1 MANLNIMVIL
11 CLVQFTLSEDR
22 ISVDTVGTITATAG
36 YSITD
41 NHSPTIKSL
50 TSSIEFSGD
59 HDSSK
64 DTSSSSEAYT
74 SLTPGLRS
82 SQSLSLR
89 SRQARGKS
97 SSQTWSTEEK
107 DIGIPSFSLTDH
119 RVNEQLYS
127 VKPQTFENQSP
138 QLSDI
143 KSNESVEKSAVPSIT
158 YGKKMNK
165 NDGHDDRPVFND
177 WSEEVHMSFDNNKP
191 TRSRRKNKH
200 QQDSEQEKRKT
211 QNKKLTG
218 DNSDNKD
225 GWQELSPN
233 MEMATGI
240 ITSVQE
246 HDSSQELSGSSELFK
261 AHHHPDLYNADSIS
275 SVEDAVHQTE
285 PQNFNHKQVLSKM
298 NHFDFSNAVSQAN
311 KTPPPREKRLNY
323 LQPGGGGLPVARY
336 PYSGGGPLQQSQVQA
351 VGPSVQPHSAA
362 AAITAA
368 AVAKSVKIEQPSV
381 TPNYHSIV
389 VPIPIS
395 HQMYAAIGGDPSSP
409 VHGHQLASSTVQQAM
424 MSLPVVHN
432 VFFKTDENGGG
443 KTMPAIVI
451 PLKPEYLHQLQQQ
464 HYAHLQ
470 QQQSAVDD
478 SLNAAGHQ
486 RPVHQGAAKA
496 LQIQQLQQLQL
507 QQQQQQQQP
516 SASPSSLTPSPYSQ
530 KPKTTKVKKP
540 FSLMKD
546 NDLQHRVKQPF
557 GLQHQ
562 FYNNPF
568 AGGAGGV
575 GHVQLHHAG
584 HQQQHGGSGGG
595 HQHPQHDVADDS
607 RYAQTATAPAPVPIH
622 AYSGTGHPLVVKRPH
637 AYGYVSPA
645 SPVPTKYAQAVN
657 KSPPLHH
664 HNHNNHHHH
673 HNNLHHHHQQQQQQ
687 LQQQQPSTEELA
699 AAIAQQQLTQQQQPY
714 KATTYH
720 PGFAYLNGPD
730 DDYPYKPIYKDMNK
744 RNDVLVVRTADGR
757 K

>member
-1 MANLNIMVIL
+1 MIMAKLNGMVIF
-11 CLVQFTLSEDR
+11 CLVQLTLSEDR

-36 YSITD
+36 YSIAD

-64 DTSSSSEAYT
+64 ESSSSSESYS
-74 SLTPGLRS
+74 SLTPSLRS

-97 SSQTWSTEEK
+97 PSQSWSAEEK
-107 DIGIPSFSLTDH
+107 DLGNPSFSLTDH
-119 RVNEQLYS
+119 RLNEQLYS

-138 QLSDI
+138 QLSDV
-143 KSNESVEKSAVPSIT
+143 KSNESVEKSSIT
-158 YGKKMNK
+158 YGKKMHK

-177 WSEEVHMSFDNNKP
+177 WSEEVHMAFDNKSI
-191 TRSRRKNKH
+191 RSRRKNKH
-200 QQDSEQEKRKT
+200 QLDSEQEKRKT
-211 QNKKLTG
+211 QNKKLTENG
-218 DNSDNKD
+218 SNIKD

-233 MEMATGI
+233 MEIATGI

-246 HDSSQELSGSSELFK
+246 HDTSQESSGSSELFK
-261 AHHHPDLYNADSIS
+261 AHHHPDLFHEDGVS
-275 SVEDAVHQTE
+275 SAEDAVHQTE
-285 PQNFNHKQVLSKM
+285 PQNFDHKQVLSKM
-298 NHFDFSNAVSQAN
+298 NHFDFSNAVPQGN

-323 LQPGGGGLPVARY
+323 LQPGGGGPPPVARY
-336 PYSGGGPLQQSQVQA
+336 PFSGAGPLQQPSQQMQV
-351 VGPSVQPHSAA
+351 VGPSSQPHP
-362 AAITAA
+362 A
-368 AVAKSVKIEQPSV
+368 AVNAATAKAVKIEQPSA

-395 HQMYAAIGGDPSSP
+395 HQMYASIGGDPTSP

-443 KTMPAIVI
+443 KIMPAIVI

-464 HYAHLQ
+464 HYAHAQ
-470 QQQSAVDD
+470 QQHSAGDD

-486 RPVHQGAAKA
+486 RPVHQGAGKA
-496 LQIQQLQQLQL
+496 LQFQQLHHQQL
-507 QQQQQQQQP
+507 QQQQQQQQS
-516 SASPSSLTPSPYSQ
+516 SASPTPYAQ
-530 KPKTTKVKKP
+530 KPKTGKVKKP
-540 FSLMKD
+540 FGLQMKD

-557 GLQHQ
+557 SLQHQ

-568 AGGAGGV
+568 AAGGGAV

-584 HQQQHGGSGGG
+584 HQQQHGGGQ
-595 HQHPQHDVADDS
+595 QHPQHDAPDDS
-607 RYAQTATAPAPVPIH
+607 RYAQTAAAPDSVPIH
-622 AYSGTGHPLVVKRPH
+622 AFPGAGHPIVVKRPH
-637 AYGYVSPA
+637 AYGYA
-645 SPVPTKYAQAVN
+645 SPTSPTATKYSQTVN
-657 KSPPLHH
+657 KSPQLHH

-673 HNNLHHHHQQQQQQ
+673 PHNNNLHHHHQQQQ
-687 LQQQQPSTEELA
+687 PSTEELA
-699 AAIAQQQLTQQQQPY
+699 TAIAQQQLLQQPY

-720 PGFAYLNGPD
+720 PGYAYLNGPD

-744 RNDVLVVRTADGR
+744 RNDVLVVRTSDGR
-757 K
+757 N

>member
-1 MANLNIMVIL
+1 MDNLNSMVIL

-41 NHSPTIKSL
+41 NISPSIKSL

-64 DTSSSSEAYT
+64 DTSSSSEGYT
-74 SLTPGLRS
+74 SLTPGHRN
-82 SQSLSLR
+82 SQSLLLR

-97 SSQTWSTEEK
+97 PSQPWSTEEK

-127 VKPQTFENQSP
+127 VKPQTFDNQSP

-143 KSNESVEKSAVPSIT
+143 KSNESVEKSAVVPSIT
-158 YGKKMNK
+158 YGKKMHK

-191 TRSRRKNKH
+191 IRSRRKNKH
-200 QQDSEQEKRKT
+200 QLDSEQEKRKT

-218 DNSDNKD
+218 DNNDNKN
-225 GWQELSPN
+225 GWHELSPN
-233 MEMATGI
+233 MEIATGI

-246 HDSSQELSGSSELFK
+246 NDSSQESSGSSELFK

-275 SVEDAVHQTE
+275 SVEDAGHQAE

-311 KTPPPREKRLNY
+311 KTPVPREKRLNY
-323 LQPGGGGLPVARY
+323 LQPGGGGIPAARY

-351 VGPSVQPHSAA
+351 VGPSAQPHSAA
-362 AAITAA
+362 AANTVAG
-368 AVAKSVKIEQPSV
+368 AKSVKIEQPSA

-464 HYAHLQ
+464 HYAHMQ

-486 RPVHQGAAKA
+486 RPVHQGAGKT
-496 LQIQQLQQLQL
+496 LQFQQLHQQQLQQL
-507 QQQQQQQQP
+507 QQQQQQP
-516 SASPSSLTPSPYSQ
+516 SASPSSLTPSPYAQ
-530 KPKTTKVKKP
+530 KPKTAKVKKP
-540 FSLMKD
+540 FGLMKD

-562 FYNNPF
+562 FYNNPLV
-568 AGGAGGV
+568 GGGGGV

-584 HQQQHGGSGGG
+584 HQQHNGGIGGG
-595 HQHPQHDVADDS
+595 HQHPQHDAADDS

-622 AYSGTGHPLVVKRPH
+622 AYSGTGHPIVVKRPH

-645 SPVPTKYAQAVN
+645 SPASTKYAQAVN

-673 HNNLHHHHQQQQQQ
+673 HQQ
-687 LQQQQPSTEELA
+687 QQQQPSTEELA
-699 AAIAQQQLTQQQQPY
+699 TAIAQQQLIQQQQQQQQQPY